1 MTHVVLLLL
10 GILTFDL
17 MNLVSKT
24 HSVVWSVVVF
34 WPPLLCPCM
43 MKITTANRALTP
55 SRPNECSGHFT
66 LSNARRFYSSMGNL
80 SDRKGLMFL
89 TREFLT
95 NPVCQIDVLDFLRQ
109 VITKKKAGKID
120 MFSTNL
126 LVFF

>member
-10 GILTFDL
+10 RILTFDL

-43 MKITTANRALTP
+43 MKITTANRA
-55 SRPNECSGHFT
+55 
-66 LSNARRFYSSMGNL
+66 
-80 SDRKGLMFL
+80 LMFL